1 MQGSQWCQWRAN
13 DVRALCCTAYVSL
26 WHWAAVPECP
36 HSRGVLEGKRTIWK
50 TARCFVTPASPRAWA
65 ARRPR
70 DGVTPSSTAI
80 GAVSCPRRNDK
91 HDDRHVVA
99 TGEVSD
105 GH

>member
-1 MQGSQWCQWRAN
+1 MPRIERPEVMREPLGHKYWRHR
-13 DVRALCCTAYVSL
+13 DFEGL
-26 WHWAAVPECP
+26 W
-36 HSRGVLEGKRTIWK
+36 GIFEGKQTIWK
-50 TARCFVTPASPRAWA
+50 TARCFITPASPRAWAAYWA

-70 DGVTPSSTAI
+70 DGVTPPHRDR
-80 GAVSCPRRNDK
+80 GGELPRRSDE